1 MSYLAL
7 YRKYRPNTFE
17 EIVGQE
23 YTIKTLIN
31 ALEYDKIAHAY
42 IFSGPRGTGKTSVA
56 KIFSKAINC
65 FRQDKEKYPGCKT
78 YISIDNNKSTDIV
91 ELDAASN
98 NGVDEIRDL
107 REKVNYLPVL
117 GKYKVYI
124 VDEFHMLTTGAFN
137 ALLKTLEEPPKNV
150 VFILATTE
158 IHKVPKT
165 ILSRCQRFDFKLV
178 DSDKIIKR
186 LKEITKKEKI
196 EISKEALLE
205 ISKNAKGSVRD
216 AISLLD
222 QVCSFSGDKITVH
235 DVHLITGSTS
245 NEELEKLL
253 ELISKK
259 KTTEALE
266 MSEKLIDEGKEVER
280 LLVDFLDVIKNR
292 LISTLDNKNE
302 DNQASKL
309 DSKRLYHYLD
319 ILIKLQS
326 DIKFSNQ
333 KEKFLEIAILKMI
346 DHKRLSLIEMQNQ
359 LNQLKQEVIFLR
371 ENSTR
376 NLSLN
381 KNINKKKEMKKL
393 VTVKNVLD
401 VLYKSNKKNKEN
413 IQKSWS
419 SLTNYDNTEKE
430 IMAHLL
436 MSGEVVAVSNKILI
450 TYNDLLTCERLYEP
464 DIKKKCIEII
474 NDLGYEIDDYFAI
487 LDSDWIQIKR
497 LYLEQW
503 KKGIK
508 KPTVKEFDL
517 KLYTT
522 ESEKKTKKIEDQM
535 ITKAKEFF
543 GEKIKIKE

>member
-158 IHKVPKT
+158 IHKIPKT

-222 QVCSFSGDKITVH
+222 QVCSFSGNKITLN

-245 NEELEKLL
+245 KEELEKLL

-259 KTTEALE
+259 KTMEALK

-292 LISTLDNKNE
+292 LISTLNKKNE
-302 DNQASKL
+302 DNQSSKL

-326 DIKFSNQ
+326 DIKFS
-333 KEKFLEIAILKMI
+333 MI

-359 LNQLKQEVIFLR
+359 LNQLKKEVIFLR
-371 ENSTR
+371 ENSKR

-381 KNINKKKEMKKL
+381 KNSNKKKEMKKL

-413 IQKSWS
+413 LQKSWS

-450 TYNDLLTCERLYEP
+450 TYKDLLTCERLYEL

-474 NDLGYEIDDYFAI
+474 NDLGYKIDDYFAI
-487 LDSDWIQIKR
+487 LDSDWIQIKKV
-497 LYLEQW
+497 YLEQW

-522 ESEKKTKKIEDQM
+522 ESTKKSKKIEDQI